1 MKELIL
7 IIHVP
12 VLHRGYIELFRRM
25 QGKINTVLILGGE
38 LLKELRFFEADISSL
53 APEEAKNLV
62 VSLGLFEK
70 VSLLSRVNIEDFRDK
85 GVVLIS
91 DELSRRFK
99 EKFLPDF
106 PVVWESVFL
115 RWDESAVAKTNPVN
129 FSRVSDQKFD
139 QDILLLAY
147 AEAEKSGDW
156 WRRVGAILEK
166 DGRVLLSAHNR
177 DLPDEQS
184 SYRLGNIRDFL
195 KTGERP
201 DLSNTIHAE
210 ARVIAEAARHGI
222 STTGASLY
230 VTHFPCPP
238 CAKSIAASGIA
249 RCFFAEGSANFD
261 AESVLKGARVEIVH
275 VPVNPVTT
283 RPLPR

>member
-1 MKELIL
+1 MKEPIL

-12 VLHRGYIELFRRM
+12 VLHRGYIELFRRV
-25 QGKINTVLILGGE
+25 QSRVKTVLILGGE

-53 APEEAKNLV
+53 SSEEARHFI
-62 VSLGLFEK
+62 VSLGLFEE
-70 VSLLSRVNIEDFRDK
+70 VGLLRRVNIGDFEDKDI
-85 GVVLIS
+85 VLIN

-99 EKFLPDF
+99 EKFLPDS
-106 PVVWESVFL
+106 PVVWENVFL
-115 RWDESAVAKTNPVN
+115 RWDESAVAKTSPVN
-129 FSRVSDQKFD
+129 FRRVSDQKFD
-139 QDILLLAY
+139 QDMLLLAY

-156 WRRVGAILEK
+156 WRRVGAVLEK
-166 DGRVLLSAHNR
+166 DGRVLLSAYNH
-177 DLPDEQS
+177 DLPDDQS

-195 KTGERP
+195 KPGERP

-230 VTHFPCPP
+230 VTHFPCPL

-275 VPVNPVTT
+275 VPVKRAEN
-283 RPLPR
+283 L